1 MWGRFGS
8 VRFVIEHTVRG
19 QNSFRLFFSRF
30 VFSSVFRF
38 TASLRFLCF
47 RRKAKQ
53 SKANKKKDGRKERDF
68 VKDYTIYDTT
78 DFKKSNTFRFD
89 FNFNFNSH
97 IRVCL
102 FLCHIVLRC
111 ASFSILFFLFFF
123 SFFFPSY
130 LFNTTILTHIRI
142 SFYLLP
148 PILFFFFC
156 GQF

>member
-8 VRFVIEHTVRG
+8 VRNRTYSTRSKLFSTLLF
-19 QNSFRLFFSRF
+19 SFCF
-30 VFSSVFRF
+30 
-38 TASLRFLCF
+38 FLCF
-47 RRKAKQ
+47 SFHCIASFPLLPSQ

-89 FNFNFNSH
+89 FNFNFNFTYS
-97 IRVCL
+97 CL
-102 FLCHIVLRC
+102 FVLMSYCFALCFVFHFVL
-111 ASFSILFFLFFF
+111 
-123 SFFFPSY
+123 SFFFPFFFLSY